1 MNAVYLTIAEVL
13 NVHRVLVE
21 RYGGTHGL
29 RDMGTLEAA
38 VFRPQ
43 SGYYADTVEE
53 AAALLESMLINHPFL
68 DGNKRTA
75 FACCDVFLRMNGL
88 SLNADPDWLF
98 QRIMEWLEIS
108 GDRFQRMTRDL
119 RGVMQR
125 GSD

>member
-1 MNAVYLTIAEVL
+1 MNAVYLTTAEVL

-88 SLNADPDWLF
+88 SLNADSDWLF

-119 RGVMQR
+119 RSVMQR
-125 GSD
+125 VSD

>member
-1 MNAVYLTIAEVL
+1 MNTVYLTTAEVL

-88 SLNADPDWLF
+88 RLNADPDWLF

-119 RGVMQR
+119 RSVMQR
-125 GSD
+125 VSD